1 MSGEKAK
8 SYDAIVVGYCVYE
21 GRIQGLDFLKR
32 NAEALAGKRLVIYV
46 VGIEDP
52 AQEDVRRG
60 LKAQLREAL
69 GDAAEAIPTFFLR
82 GAIRWRSL
90 GVLEQVKMHGWMKAI
105 REKAQRTQTEDMLLE
120 AEGGAIDFSDETDL
134 APIVHAARF
143 GAEGET

>member
-1 MSGEKAK
+1 MHQQGR
-8 SYDAIVVGYCVYE
+8 VVGAHHGV
-21 GRIQGLDFLKR
+21 FV
-32 NAEALAGKRLVIYV
+32 LAKHPLHIVHHLLLYV

-60 LKAQLREAL
+60 LKAQLRETL

-90 GVLEQVKMHGWMKAI
+90 GVLEQVKMRGWMKAI

-120 AEGGAIDFSDETDL
+120 AEGGAIDFSDEADL

-143 GAEGET
+143 GAEGEA